1 MKHLANEAGGEQVNR
16 AEGEKMGTE
25 SPGWHRGRHQ
35 KEGWGE
41 WRVRNRDRRGE
52 MTVGDGEGEKNNVI
66 SVKQTKQGGM
76 ERMKEQMKK
85 QTQRRMETGFFFC
98 DWPPNNRFF
107 ILRGI
112 LLLTI
117 SPSLQ
122 TVWHHC
128 HALWCQLGLGLPM
141 ERLRTRIF
149 RFFLFYFFRKIVFLK
164 DTNRCRDVSFDLST
178 NKWPHQTKDKLEKTQ
193 QNCSIPGKCWPEL
206 KTYTHT
212 QKIASP
218 SVLTHV
224 KSCSWHW
231 LTWAMTIG
239 LGQ

>member
-52 MTVGDGEGEKNNVI
+52 MTVGDGEGEKKQCDI
-66 SVKQTKQGGM
+66 SETDEARRHGED
-76 ERMKEQMKK
+76 ERTNEKTNRGASRGAWRQ
-85 QTQRRMETGFFFC
+85 GFFFC

-117 SPSLQ
+117 SQSLQ
-122 TVWHHC
+122 TVWHHR

-149 RFFLFYFFRKIVFLK
+149 RFFFFF
-164 DTNRCRDVSFDLST
+164 FF
-178 NKWPHQTKDKLEKTQ
+178 
-193 QNCSIPGKCWPEL
+193 
-206 KTYTHT
+206 
-212 QKIASP
+212 
-218 SVLTHV
+218 
-224 KSCSWHW
+224 
-231 LTWAMTIG
+231 
-239 LGQ
+239 